1 MMVTTVFV
9 GSRSLERTLLWCFR
23 EKSVTLKFPW
33 FIITFS
39 FKMGRPAHTGTASN
53 PKLPTRSCQCDGW
66 TMWCW
71 ELRGMSPTSFW
82 HPCNSARRWTSI
94 CHFDVP
100 LKNACLSC
108 FSRFRLFCGTL
119 LRFHSGIW
127 WWTTWFGLPSFG
139 PNPCGWLGTCFAHG
153 VSVCPCSIVFQCR
166 YSRTIQVNIKLFVFV
181 CLTHGFVCFRF
192 DFLAWMMAKFPGDCA
207 DSNTREVRFRY
218 LPGRSMGCYRRRWLV
233 GTLVK
238 RALKK
243 STRHS
248 CLLHHNHTTDSPQT
262 FV

>member
-1 MMVTTVFV
+1 MHV
-9 GSRSLERTLLWCFR
+9 
-23 EKSVTLKFPW
+23 
-33 FIITFS
+33 
-39 FKMGRPAHTGTASN
+39 
-53 PKLPTRSCQCDGW
+53 
-66 TMWCW
+66 
-71 ELRGMSPTSFW
+71 
-82 HPCNSARRWTSI
+82 
-94 CHFDVP
+94 CHV
-100 LKNACLSC
+100 

-238 RALKK
+238 RVLKK